1 MSDERRPKE
10 EPEEEPGEEPE
21 EEGEPTWGSIT
32 TGGKV
37 LAAVG
42 FTGLGLGVAALVMLF
57 LLLVVLVVTA
67 LFSALIE
74 FDGLSA
80 LFWAALLSL
89 PCGLLATL
97 FTAPVRLL
105 LRLSNFA
112 ERTKRTAGKVASCLT
127 TFLAALFVLE
137 FTPGL
142 HATNPWLPAAAA
154 TVLGIVANLIVARVE
169 SGKR

>member
-1 MSDERRPKE
+1 MSDERRPDDE
-10 EPEEEPGEEPE
+10 GEGRGE
-21 EEGEPTWGSIT
+21 EPTWGSFSI
-32 TGGKV
+32 GGKV

-67 LFSALIE
+67 LFSDLIE

-80 LFWAALLSL
+80 LLWAALLSL
-89 PCGLLATL
+89 PCGLLAGL

-105 LRLSNFA
+105 VRLSTFA
-112 ERTKRTAGKVASCLT
+112 ERTKRAAGEVASCLT

-142 HATNPWLPAAAA
+142 YATDPWLPAAAA
-154 TVLGIVANLIVARVE
+154 TVLGIVANLVVARVE
-169 SGKR
+169 SHRK

>member
-1 MSDERRPKE
+1 
-10 EPEEEPGEEPE
+10 
-21 EEGEPTWGSIT
+21 
-32 TGGKV
+32 
-37 LAAVG
+37 
-42 FTGLGLGVAALVMLF
+42 MLF

-67 LFSALIE
+67 LFSDLIE

-89 PCGLLATL
+89 PCGVLAAL

-105 LRLSNFA
+105 LRLSSLA
-112 ERTKRTAGKVASCLT
+112 ERTKRAAGEATSCLT

-142 HATNPWLPAAAA
+142 HATDPWLPAAAA
-154 TVLGIVANLIVARVE
+154 TVLGVVANLIVARVE
-169 SGKR
+169 SRMR

>member
-1 MSDERRPKE
+1 MSDERRPDDE
-10 EPEEEPGEEPE
+10 Q
-21 EEGEPTWGSIT
+21 EPTWGSFS

-67 LFSALIE
+67 LFSDLIE

-89 PCGLLATL
+89 PCGILAAL

-105 LRLSNFA
+105 LRLSSLA
-112 ERTKRTAGKVASCLT
+112 ERTKRAAAEATSCLT

-154 TVLGIVANLIVARVE
+154 TVLGVVANLIVARVE
-169 SGKR
+169 SRGR

>member
-1 MSDERRPKE
+1 MSDERRPDDE
-10 EPEEEPGEEPE
+10 Q
-21 EEGEPTWGSIT
+21 EPTWGSFS

-67 LFSALIE
+67 LFSDLIE

-89 PCGLLATL
+89 PWSS
-97 FTAPVRLL
+97 
-105 LRLSNFA
+105 LRVCTPPTRGSRRQRQPCSGSW
-112 ERTKRTAGKVASCLT
+112 RT
-127 TFLAALFVLE
+127 
-137 FTPGL
+137 
-142 HATNPWLPAAAA
+142 
-154 TVLGIVANLIVARVE
+154 
-169 SGKR
+169 

>member
-1 MSDERRPKE
+1 MSDERRPDDE
-10 EPEEEPGEEPE
+10 Q
-21 EEGEPTWGSIT
+21 EPTWGSFS

-67 LFSALIE
+67 LFSDLIE

-89 PCGLLATL
+89 PCGILAAL

-105 LRLSNFA
+105 LRLSGLA
-112 ERTKRTAGKVASCLT
+112 ERAKRAATEATSCLT

-154 TVLGIVANLIVARVE
+154 TVLGVVANLIVARVE
-169 SGKR
+169 SRER